1 MHNHLLIAID
11 GSDIAFEALKEG
23 VGLAKKLGARI
34 TIVTVTE
41 PWQSVM
47 VGGTGVGFPLDDYD
61 KANMEWASKTLSE
74 GKTIAEEA
82 GLKAETVH
90 VKDSYPADGII
101 ATAEQRDCDLIVMAS
116 HGRRGFSR
124 LLLGSQANEIVT
136 HSTVPVLIWRQ
147 KSQSD

>member
-11 GSDIAFEALKEG
+11 GSELAFEALKEG
-23 VGLAKKLGARI
+23 IDIAKMFGARV

-47 VGGTGVGFPLDDYD
+47 IGGTGVGAPLDDYEQV
-61 KANMEWASKTLSE
+61 NIEWASKTLSE
-74 GKTIAEEA
+74 GKAVAEEA
-82 GLKAETVH
+82 SVKAETVH

-101 ATAEQRDCDLIVMAS
+101 ATAEQRDCDMIIMAS

-124 LLLGSQANEIVT
+124 LLLGSQANEVVT
-136 HSTVPVLIWRQ
+136 HSAVPVLIWRR
-147 KSQSD
+147 KP

>member
-1 MHNHLLIAID
+1 MHNHLLVAID
-11 GSDIAFEALKEG
+11 GSELAFGALKEG
-23 VGLAKKLGARI
+23 LGIAKKFGARV

-41 PWQSVM
+41 PWQSVLI
-47 VGGTGVGFPLDDYD
+47 GGTGVGAPLEDYD
-61 KANMEWASKTLSE
+61 KANVDWASKTLSE
-74 GKTIAEEA
+74 GKAVAEEV
-82 GLKAETVH
+82 GVKADTVH

-101 ATAEQRDCDLIVMAS
+101 ATAEQRDCDMIVMAS

-147 KSQSD
+147 KP